1 MDKLFN
7 FTDLEINNIL
17 FGDVYQTRHN
27 HIIPI
32 GVQAEENEEEEV
44 SPLLLN
50 TPSNLYSNG
59 VQEIRDKDDRL
70 VGYNMKLNLWN
81 KNPGPTVEEKKF
93 TVLLNDILNH
103 TKEYLSS
110 LDDDSVSN
118 HIQNNLDNLKL
129 ISWRDDEKTKNKYP
143 HLYMKLMIN
152 TRNKKIL
159 SSFFDEEAGEIMDS
173 NTLLRKNGLFTS
185 AIKIEAITINPKRIS
200 FEVKLIETLWNKIK
214 SNRHHETPPSLLRP
228 GQKFKKKSQKV
239 VRNNEVETTKNVDHP
254 KNIYENL
261 KLEEDDE
268 EQEQVDMEL
277 GKMQEVLDG
286 ESEDVNTLT
295 ASFNELLSKK
305 EEDVEGTN
313 VVVNDILLQP
323 NIIV

>member
-1 MDKLFN
+1 
-7 FTDLEINNIL
+7 
-17 FGDVYQTRHN
+17 
-27 HIIPI
+27 PI

-93 TVLLNDILNH
+93 TVLLNDILSH

-110 LDDDSVSN
+110 LDDDSVTN

-143 HLYMKLMIN
+143 HLYIKLMIN

-159 SSFFDEEAGEIMDS
+159 SSFFDEEAGEIMDANS
-173 NTLLRKNGLFTS
+173 LLRKNGLFTS
-185 AIKIEAITINPKRIS
+185 AIKIEAITINPKR
-200 FEVKLIETLWNKIK
+200 
-214 SNRHHETPPSLLRP
+214 
-228 GQKFKKKSQKV
+228 
-239 VRNNEVETTKNVDHP
+239 
-254 KNIYENL
+254 
-261 KLEEDDE
+261 
-268 EQEQVDMEL
+268 
-277 GKMQEVLDG
+277 
-286 ESEDVNTLT
+286 
-295 ASFNELLSKK
+295 
-305 EEDVEGTN
+305 
-313 VVVNDILLQP
+313 
-323 NIIV
+323 